1 MTGANWSLDTPSF
14 QQGERSPGVGLFI
27 VAIDPAALAPDLPDL
42 PDRLAAQAERLC
54 DKGIYIA
61 GRGET
66 LDHVTLSSSVLSA
79 IERYARVPI
88 GTAR

>member
-1 MTGANWSLDTPSF
+1 MS
-14 QQGERSPGVGLFI
+14 GLFI
-27 VAIDPAALAPDLPDL
+27 VAIDPAALAPDL

-54 DKGIYIA
+54 DKGIYVA

>member
-1 MTGANWSLDTPSF
+1 MQIGLWTPPSF

-27 VAIDPAALAPDLPDL
+27 VAIDPAALAPDLPD
-42 PDRLAAQAERLC
+42 RLAAQAERLC
-54 DKGIYIA
+54 DKGIYVA